1 MKKTNE
7 TPEETELWNS
17 IPNLDKKDRGDTYF
31 RLSLIAFE
39 KGLHA
44 NSLTLAESACDAYRE
59 SEDEVGLANAY
70 TAIAFNFY
78 VNQKAKD
85 GIKYMADAVN
95 LYTKNSDEQEWEYRN
110 HLLRWYMQ
118 EKQYELAKEQL
129 FVLLEHYENDSAEY
143 SLVEARKLLGISYC
157 NLDDCDA
164 AIKEFT
170 KARVLAK
177 ELQDSRSIAELDLE
191 MSQCFNHLE
200 KPIDAHS
207 AATKAAGV
215 FDSIED
221 LLQSAKAQ
229 TQIGISLSKQGDH
242 EKALISLEKARGN
255 ALKKLP
261 INFFEIHAI
270 QAAFITV
277 LESLSRDDEAAEM
290 KRRNQVIAENLGI
303 GS

>member
-44 NSLTLAESACDAYRE
+44 NSLTLAESACDAYKE
-59 SEDEVGLANAY
+59 SGDEVGLANAY

-78 VNQKAKD
+78 VTQKAKD
-85 GIKYMADAVN
+85 GIKYMSDAVN

-118 EKQYELAKEQL
+118 EEQYELAKEQL
-129 FVLLEHYENDSAEY
+129 FVLLEHYENDGAEY

-170 KARVLAK
+170 TARVLAK

-191 MSQCFNHLE
+191 LSQCFNHLE
-200 KPIDAHS
+200 KPIESHN

-215 FDSIED
+215 FSKKDMQFLNQFSPGIVSSSKNATYLVSANNPKANLPWYLKFLED
-221 LLQSAKAQ
+221 LTTTSMFSILSGYFTPSHSLTQS
-229 TQIGISLSKQGDH
+229 QIC
-242 EKALISLEKARGN
+242 
-255 ALKKLP
+255 
-261 INFFEIHAI
+261 
-270 QAAFITV
+270 
-277 LESLSRDDEAAEM
+277 
-290 KRRNQVIAENLGI
+290 LGFTL
-303 GS
+303 